1 MRNKHGMPE
10 YRIRLINSEFDSAD
24 NADFPSLDA
33 ARKSAVH
40 TATRVLVDA
49 IHDGEATSAVEVQIC
64 EQGRMLSR
72 QVVTISVV
80 DLTADK

>member
-1 MRNKHGMPE
+1 MSR

-24 NADFPSLDA
+24 DADFPSLDA

-49 IHDGEATSAVEVQIC
+49 VAEGEATSAVEVQIC
-64 EQGRMLSR
+64 EQERMLSR

-80 DLTADK
+80 DLTAGK